1 MAAAVANFAWAECR
15 ETPGEQDMRQ
25 DSPIFINRPLLE
37 GARYRVP
44 DAPGLGIDIDES
56 KLADA
61 APAGL
66 YDFPRLRRADGSHT
80 NW

>member
-1 MAAAVANFAWAECR
+1 
-15 ETPGEQDMRQ
+15 MRH

-44 DAPGLGIDIDES
+44 DAPGLGIDIDET

-61 APAGL
+61 APKGL
-66 YDFPRLRRADGSHT
+66 YEFPHLRRTDGSHT